1 MNPRQRYL
9 DTLLFGNPD
18 RIPFEPGS
26 GRESTREAWYAQ
38 GRPKGVSDIA
48 EHAYR
53 KAGGRLDWP
62 PMRQERLPVNER
74 MIPLFEEKVLER
86 RERTQI
92 VQDWKGN
99 ICEIGNEYSSE
110 YLRDAIDFVTR
121 RWIEC
126 PVKTRAEWQPYSQSC

>member
-1 MNPRQRYL
+1 MSQTSRNTP
-9 DTLLFGNPD
+9 TAKPVG
-18 RIPFEPGS
+18 GS
-26 GRESTREAWYAQ
+26 TA
-38 GRPKGVSDIA
+38 
-48 EHAYR
+48 
-53 KAGGRLDWP
+53 P

-74 MIPLFEEKVLER
+74 MTPLFEEKVLER